1 LIGELDIEISHRG
14 GHLGYSGQDVSQS
27 LDIPWHLMP
36 RIEAGA
42 PFIGW
47 VFGWTLI
54 IIAAG
59 MIIATWIWI

>member
-1 LIGELDIEISHRG
+1 MPIDLRSNIE
-14 GHLGYSGQDVSQS
+14 
-27 LDIPWHLMP
+27 
-36 RIEAGA
+36 IEAGA

>member
-1 LIGELDIEISHRG
+1 MDNNR
-14 GHLGYSGQDVSQS
+14 VK
-27 LDIPWHLMP
+27 
-36 RIEAGA
+36 IEAGA